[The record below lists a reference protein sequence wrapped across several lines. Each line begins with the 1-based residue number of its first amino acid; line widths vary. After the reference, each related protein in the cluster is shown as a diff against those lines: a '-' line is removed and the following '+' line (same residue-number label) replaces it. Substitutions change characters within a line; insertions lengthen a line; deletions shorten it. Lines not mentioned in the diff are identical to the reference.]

1 MTKALFI
8 KIGLVCSL
16 LLLVVLGP
24 AQNVL
29 IKGKADLNYA
39 GKIIKLQSIGD
50 YITNTMVDEN
60 KDTIQTDGYF
70 ELSMNTTFSK
80 PVFLFIG
87 NVKAQLYVEPDYV
100 YGLTIPQAKAAEHYK
115 NDVERLVKP
124 GIVGSDSKELNNLIF
139 DFEDLYNR
147 FFLKDNGAFI
157 SRALVFKLADSLQL
171 QCQNRFKNI
180 KNSYF
185 KNYVDYSIASINASV
200 SRGENYLV
208 NAYVKGK
215 PILYKHYE
223 YMQFFNAF
231 FKGYLLNISSHQK
244 GQTLY
249 HIVNV
254 KQSYKML
261 NELVQTDWLLK
272 NDTLRE
278 LVLLNNLW
286 EFYFNPDFSNSGV
299 EAIVDQMALKTKI
312 KEHQQIIRAMQ
323 VYFNKMQVGA
333 QAPDFSA
340 RTADGKMGSLGSYK
354 GKWVY
359 LNFFST
365 NNIESLKEMPKI
377 AELKKKY
384 GFKVSFISVCLDDSL
399 SSYSNYMKQNK
410 KYDWPIWYNDDKS
423 LTKTAKQQ
431 YFVAG
436 DEAYFLIQPSGQL
449 AQSPALSPSGGIEYR
464 FNIIFKMKRK
474 EFKTGIR

>member
-1 MTKALFI
+1 MRKAVLIRYRFTYLFLFF
-8 KIGLVCSL
+8 GMFCFS
-16 LLLVVLGP
+16 
-24 AQNVL
+24 QNVI
-29 IKGKADLNYA
+29 IKGKADLAYA
-39 GKIIKLQSIGD
+39 GKIIQLESIGD
-50 YITNTMVDEN
+50 YITNTMVEEN
-60 KDTIQTDGYF
+60 KDTIHVDGYF
-70 ELSMNTTFSK
+70 ELHMNTSFSK

-100 YGLTIPQAKAAEHYK
+100 YGITIPPAEAAEHYK
-115 NDVERLVKP
+115 NDVERMVKP
-124 GIVGSDSKELNNLIF
+124 GIVGTDSTELNNLIF
-139 DFEDLYNR
+139 DYEDLYNR

-171 QCQNRFKNI
+171 QCQNRFKHI

-185 KNYVDYSIASINASV
+185 KNFVDYSVASINASV
-200 SRGENYLV
+200 SRGENYLA

-231 FKGYLLNISSHQK
+231 FKGYLLNISAHQK
-244 GQTLY
+244 GQTVY
-249 HIVNV
+249 HIINV

-261 NELVQTDWLLK
+261 NDLVQSDWLLK

-286 EFYFNPDFSNSGV
+286 EFYFNPEFSNGGV
-299 EAIVDQMALKTKI
+299 EAIVDQMASKTKI

-333 QAPDFSA
+333 MAPDFSA

-359 LNFFST
+359 LNFFSS
-365 NNIESLKEMPKI
+365 NNVESLKEMPKI

-384 GFKVSFISVCLDDSL
+384 GFKVTFISVCLDDSL
-399 SSYSNYMKQNK
+399 STYLNYIKQNK
-410 KYDWPIWYNDDKS
+410 KFDWPIWYNDDKS

-436 DEAYFLIQPSGQL
+436 DEAYFLIQPSGHL

-464 FNIIFKMKRK
+464 FNIIFKMKKK